1 MIVTAEAGEAIATKP
16 AASAATLVTRSA
28 RLCIVILHAWSAR
41 VSEHLSS
48 ESLDSRTL
56 SISHVGTTANLS

>member
-41 VSEHLSS
+41 VSEHLVF
-48 ESLDSRTL
+48 R
-56 SISHVGTTANLS
+56 VA